1 LTPALAN
8 DSFFKVGNYA
18 RGNLYRGKKK
28 LHLIGKSVFL
38 TTQQERFST
47 GGTYPQNGPN
57 IKIVTWSWQNLQ
69 NEKQNIQYIIILHQL
84 RSFQTGI
91 SQILKRVSGHTSTV
105 VTPV

>member
-18 RGNLYRGKKK
+18 RGNLYQGEKK

-57 IKIVTWSWQNLQ
+57 IKSSLGLGKIYKMKSKTFNTS
-69 NEKQNIQYIIILHQL
+69 
-84 RSFQTGI
+84 SFC
-91 SQILKRVSGHTSTV
+91 SS
-105 VTPV
+105 